1 MKNKI
6 KMITKRPTIPKK
18 KLEDIT
24 FYLREE
30 KLHLWELKMKD
41 SDKYFKRVENVLK
54 PLGINV
60 LTDERTGEIT
70 FVYLSV

>member
-41 SDKYFKRVENVLK
+41 ADKYFKRVNVLK
-54 PLGINV
+54 PFGINV
-60 LTDERTGEIT
+60 LSDERTGEIT
-70 FVYLSV
+70 LVYLSV

>member
-41 SDKYFKRVENVLK
+41 ADKYFKRVNVLK
-54 PLGINV
+54 PLSINV
-60 LTDERTGEIT
+60 LSDERTGEIT
-70 FVYLSV
+70 LVYLSV